1 MNLAPSRIR
10 ILLVDDHPL
19 LREGVASV
27 VERQSDMQLIGEAMD
42 GEQALALYRQMQ
54 PDITLMDLQMPGM
67 GGVEAIR
74 AITGEFPQARIIVL
88 TTYRGDVQ
96 ALRALK
102 AGAMGYLLKSMLRK
116 DLLDTIRH
124 VHSGRRSIPP
134 EIASEIATHVA
145 DDALSAREVEV
156 LGEVAGGRSNK
167 MIAAHMGISEETV
180 KTHMKSILAKLGAND
195 RTHAVTIAL
204 KRGILDV

>member
-1 MNLAPSRIR
+1 MTPDSRIR
-10 ILLVDDHPL
+10 IMLVDDHPL

-27 VERQSDMQLIGEAMD
+27 VARQSDMQLIAEATD
-42 GEQALALYRQMQ
+42 GEQAIAQFRQWQ
-54 PDITLMDLQMPGM
+54 PDITLMDLQMPGV

-116 DLLDTIRH
+116 DLLDTIRQ
-124 VHSGRRSIPP
+124 VHAGRRSIPP
-134 EIASEIATHVA
+134 EIANEIATHVA
-145 DDALSAREVEV
+145 DDALSSREVEV
-156 LGEVAGGRSNK
+156 LGQVAGGRSNK
-167 MIAAHMGISEETV
+167 VIAAQMGISEETV
-180 KTHMKSILAKLGAND
+180 KTHMKSILAKLDAND

>member
-42 GEQALALYRQMQ
+42 GEQALALYRQMR

>member
-27 VERQSDMQLIGEAMD
+27 VERQSDMQLVGEAVD

>member
-27 VERQSDMQLIGEAMD
+27 VERQSDMQLVAEATD

-67 GGVEAIR
+67 GGIEAIR